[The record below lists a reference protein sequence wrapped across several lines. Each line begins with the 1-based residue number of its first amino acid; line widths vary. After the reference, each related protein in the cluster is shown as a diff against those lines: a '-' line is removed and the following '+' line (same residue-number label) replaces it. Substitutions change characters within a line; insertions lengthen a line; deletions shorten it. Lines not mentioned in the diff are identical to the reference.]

1 MAKVKICGITNYEDA
16 INAVNLGADYLGFN
30 FYKKSPRCIEKSKA
44 NNIIAKL
51 PKNVKIVGVF
61 VNERIDKI
69 RDAVDFCNLDIVQLS
84 GNENTKFISELKKIL
99 NKKIKIIKTFR
110 IKNQNGVNGIK
121 KNMADYMML
130 DAFKK
135 GIYGGTGTKFN
146 WKIAKHINK
155 KNLFLSGGL
164 NPSNIKTAI
173 KIANPYA
180 VDVCS
185 GVEKSHRKKDFE
197 KIKKF
202 IESAK

>member
-197 KIKKF
+197 KMKKF